1 MLVFLHKKSFPRKK
15 DSVKFY
21 LEMPIVPTG
30 QNFLPKYNV
39 AVFAQ
44 KLVDDIYIE
53 VRKTNGKINW
63 KKK

>member
-1 MLVFLHKKSFPRKK
+1 M
-15 DSVKFY
+15 
-21 LEMPIVPTG
+21 EMPIVPTG

-63 KKK
+63 KKNKNS